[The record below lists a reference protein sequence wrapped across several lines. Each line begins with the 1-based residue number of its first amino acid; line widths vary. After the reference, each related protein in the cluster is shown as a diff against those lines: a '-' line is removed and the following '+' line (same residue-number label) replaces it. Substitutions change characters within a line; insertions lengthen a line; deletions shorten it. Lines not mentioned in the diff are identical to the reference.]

1 LVDGFFM
8 LKRKLARKKAKSRSR
23 RKPRQQR
30 SIETIEAIFEAT
42 ARILENVEANE
53 LTTIRIAEL
62 SGYGVGTV
70 YDYFPNK
77 KAILVAMAR
86 RELDKTFHSVQKI
99 MTGDRGAGDESMTR
113 LAMRAAIRGFGGRQR
128 LRRILLETMIAQ
140 GHSAELAQPVERIAQ
155 HLVGNEIGEAGT
167 SMRRLRPES
176 LYVLTRAVI
185 GVIRAA
191 VMEGNTK
198 FSQQLLENELTEL
211 SEAYVQR
218 CLESA

>member
-1 LVDGFFM
+1 MSG
-8 LKRKLARKKAKSRSR
+8 RKPARKSAKLLGR
-23 RKPRQQR
+23 RKPKQQR
-30 SIETIEAIFEAT
+30 SVETIEAIFEAT
-42 ARILENVEANE
+42 ARILESAEATE

-62 SGYGVGTV
+62 SGYGVGTI
-70 YDYFPNK
+70 YDYFSNK
-77 KAILVAMAR
+77 EEILVAMAR
-86 RELDKTFHSVQKI
+86 SELEKTFRSVQRI
-99 MTGDRGAGDESMTR
+99 MTAGLQRGDESMTR
-113 LAMRAAIRGFGGRQR
+113 LAIRATIRGFGGRQR

-185 GVIRAA
+185 GVIRAS

-198 FSQQLLENELTEL
+198 FSQQLLENELTDL
-211 SEAYVQR
+211 TEAYVRR
-218 CLESA
+218 CLAGT

>member
-1 LVDGFFM
+1 MSG
-8 LKRKLARKKAKSRSR
+8 RKSARKKGKLRGR
-23 RKPRQQR
+23 RNPKQQR
-30 SIETIEAIFEAT
+30 SVETTEAIFEAT
-42 ARILENVEANE
+42 ARILESVEVNE

-77 KAILVAMAR
+77 EAILVAMAR
-86 RELDKTFHSVQKI
+86 RELEKTFRSVQKI
-99 MTGDRGAGDESMTR
+99 MTADRQSDDESMTR

-155 HLVGNEIGEAGT
+155 YLVGNEIGEAGA

-185 GVIRAA
+185 GVIRAS
-191 VMEGNTK
+191 VMEGNSR

-211 SEAYVQR
+211 TEAYVQR
-218 CLESA
+218 CLAGT